1 MDSQEIIKELKANAS
16 EKYKENVIRMGI
28 PAENSIGVA
37 TSVVRSFAK
46 KSENRKSWHLNCGI
60 QNTTRQGC
68 WLFC

>member
-16 EKYKENVIRMGI
+16 EKYRENVIRMGI

-46 KSENRKSWHLNCGI
+46 KVGKSQELVRNHLQVND
-60 QNTTRQGC
+60 R
-68 WLFC
+68 LL